1 MVLFIL
7 IVGLLGRYVDIK
19 YQSQTI
25 YYNPSIIFYGMVE
38 VYP

>member
-1 MVLFIL
+1 MIFFIL
-7 IVGLLGRYVDIK
+7 TVGLLGRYVEIK

-25 YYNPSIIFYGMVE
+25 YYNPSIIFYGMVK